1 MDPQTPQISEVD
13 AFVIAEIE
21 SVPHLEALLLIW
33 NDRPRKWSISDM
45 ARAIYLAENET
56 QFILRDLVQR
66 QLIVMESDKYRYNA
80 RHPKTDVVAKLD
92 SIYRRE
98 IVRISNMIHS
108 KPSASVRAFARAFK
122 LTKD

>member
-1 MDPQTPQISEVD
+1 MDPEIPQNSEVD

-33 NDRPRKWSISDM
+33 NGRPRKWSVSDM
-45 ARAIYLAENET
+45 ARAIYLPENET
-56 QFILRDLVQR
+56 QHILRDLTQR
-66 QLIVMESDKYRYNA
+66 KLLVMESDMYQYNA
-80 RHPKTDVVAKLD
+80 SHPRSDLVAKLD

-98 IVRISNMIHS
+98 IVRISNLIHS

>member
-33 NDRPRKWSISDM
+33 NGRPRKWSVSDM
-45 ARAIYLAENET
+45 ARAIYLADNET
-56 QFILRDLVQR
+56 QLILRDLVQR
-66 QLIVMESDKYRYNA
+66 QLIVMESDMYRYNA
-80 RHPKTDVVAKLD
+80 SHPKTDVVAKLD

>member
-80 RHPKTDVVAKLD
+80 SHPKTDVVAKLD

>member
-1 MDPQTPQISEVD
+1 MDPETPQKSEVD

-33 NDRPRKWSISDM
+33 NGRPRKWSVSDM
-45 ARAIYLAENET
+45 ARAIYLADNET
-56 QFILRDLVQR
+56 QLILRDLAQR
-66 QLIVMESDKYRYNA
+66 QLIVMESDMYRYNA
-80 RHPKTDVVAKLD
+80 SHPKTDVVAKLD
-92 SIYRRE
+92 GIYRRE

-108 KPSASVRAFARAFK
+108 KPSVSVRAFARAFK